1 MAYEKF
7 KNIKIINSSDASSK
21 QFFELRKNYDL
32 VYPDTVS
39 TYSFLSGSNVLYGR
53 VDQQNN
59 TVHAN
64 EFFLTEI
71 KSKKSKNLLCL
82 NFVADAFMAMRHYLK
97 NRKGSKILPDQF
109 FSTDWDVSRGWK
121 SPHDFYDSKMDELY
135 EIFVKGRLISS
146 GEKNIKNIDDFIK
159 VFFNDFYPT
168 MDRKIPITKSGLI
181 MSKYCSPSSTG
192 MCLEI
197 ARKNFSQDSDK
208 FNKFIKSPNFE
219 FYLLTAAKFG
229 FFVDKNAPWRLI
241 ANINSSAMQEYM
253 SKYDLTT
260 ANVFEKAFVKTYKYD
275 IQNLKTYLRQMY
287 SSYLSLSPTYIEE
300 VATYN
305 NSICPPYE
313 QINYV
318 PVERK
323 KTSTQEYNELYGNLF
338 WLKIYFR
345 IRLDDRHIKLS
356 DNLLTKEIEKIE
368 QLYFSLDFDQTLDY
382 VNNRAKTIKIK

>member
-1 MAYEKF
+1 
-7 KNIKIINSSDASSK
+7 
-21 QFFELRKNYDL
+21 
-32 VYPDTVS
+32 
-39 TYSFLSGSNVLYGR
+39 
-53 VDQQNN
+53 
-59 TVHAN
+59 
-64 EFFLTEI
+64 
-71 KSKKSKNLLCL
+71 
-82 NFVADAFMAMRHYLK
+82 
-97 NRKGSKILPDQF
+97 
-109 FSTDWDVSRGWK
+109 
-121 SPHDFYDSKMDELY
+121 
-135 EIFVKGRLISS
+135 
-146 GEKNIKNIDDFIK
+146 
-159 VFFNDFYPT
+159 